1 MKNIGQPMLLPLDST
16 PAPAVFVAAL
26 KVLVQYGTEMDFRR
40 PNASPADRIIA
51 DQQQHTNSP
60 PGQIVIRGNDIR
72 DHQELGISKDNLEV
86 CNSSRP
92 VAAANASLSLARHG
106 GFIWWRSLTVH
117 RSTHDPHRENIK
129 PSMDEIEQMR
139 ACQRRNY
146 VFDNHHGT
154 SPGQQS
160 FRAE

>member
-1 MKNIGQPMLLPLDST
+1 MLLPLDST

-72 DHQELGISKDNLEV
+72 DHQELGISQVQFGSLQLFPARCCGKCQLIAG
-86 CNSSRP
+86 STRWFHL
-92 VAAANASLSLARHG
+92 VAIA
-106 GFIWWRSLTVH
+106 
-117 RSTHDPHRENIK
+117 
-129 PSMDEIEQMR
+129 
-139 ACQRRNY
+139 
-146 VFDNHHGT
+146 HGT
-154 SPGQQS
+154 SFHP
-160 FRAE
+160 